1 MSTVNRAHFYRP
13 LCSFLSA
20 RYNHCLAKHWN
31 DFHQESLDDFVEFAF
46 QKVDKDVHEPLPAR
60 FMLLHQRM
68 WRGGWLQSY
77 QDLSNIEFA
86 LHRMSQRSPRMADL
100 TTTFEV
106 LDGEYAALEANFS
119 ELYQDVLRQSLEFHQ
134 QLISS

>member
-1 MSTVNRAHFYRP
+1 
-13 LCSFLSA
+13 
-20 RYNHCLAKHWN
+20 
-31 DFHQESLDDFVEFAF
+31 F
-46 QKVDKDVHEPLPAR
+46 QKVDQDVHEPLPAR

-106 LDGEYAALEANFS
+106 LDGEYAALESNFS

-134 QLISS
+134 QLSSS